1 MLLHIDF
8 RLVVVLVIA
17 IASVIVLMLLLTSS
31 TTVNLDHAISVF
43 ATLLRLAVL
52 ITAFLCLA
60 VLILQLLHRRLMMR
74 IVLINSVIVI
84 PTICDLDD
92 LTLIGDHIRL
102 VIAFV
107 IWMLVYY
114 DLAVCITSDIVEAHG
129 L

>member
-1 MLLHIDF
+1 M
-8 RLVVVLVIA
+8 
-17 IASVIVLMLLLTSS
+17 LMLLLTSS
-31 TTVNLDHAISVF
+31 TTVNLYHAISVF
-43 ATLLRLAVL
+43 
-52 ITAFLCLA
+52 TALLCLA

-74 IVLINSVIVI
+74 IVLINSIIVI

-107 IWMLVYY
+107 ILLVVNY
-114 DLAVCITSDIVEAHG
+114 DLAVCITRCVVEAHG